1 MGHIKNAEHGKKKE
15 RAIAREMN
23 TPLFLLRCCEVGLSM
38 QDLEYLTIGL
48 VSDMFTE
55 KSNDDYDYPY
65 VATQADIDKL

>member
-1 MGHIKNAEHGKKKE
+1 
-15 RAIAREMN
+15 MN

-55 KSNDDYDYPY
+55 KSNDNYDYPY